1 MHVTNAEGQVF
12 DEWGV
17 QQLRKQNKISAYIKS
32 KSEEA
37 FRITVQPQLPFVTS
51 EDFLA
56 GDIQDDA
63 GEGDSGNLNIRSKS
77 LAWSLLQVSSN

>member
-17 QQLRKQNKISAYIKS
+17 QPFRKRNKISAYIKS

-37 FRITVQPQLPFVTS
+37 FRITIQPQIPFISSEVFLP
-51 EDFLA
+51 
-56 GDIQDDA
+56 GNIQDDA
-63 GEGDSGNLNIRSKS
+63 DVGDSRNPNNQSKS
-77 LAWSLLQVSSN
+77 AAESLLLKY

>member
-17 QQLRKQNKISAYIKS
+17 QQLRKRNKISAYITS

-37 FRITVQPQLPFVTS
+37 FRITIKPQIPFLSS
-51 EDFLA
+51 EVFPPRDM
-56 GDIQDDA
+56 QDDA
-63 GEGDSGNLNIRSKS
+63 GEGNSRNLNIRSRS
-77 LAWSLLQVSSN
+77 LA